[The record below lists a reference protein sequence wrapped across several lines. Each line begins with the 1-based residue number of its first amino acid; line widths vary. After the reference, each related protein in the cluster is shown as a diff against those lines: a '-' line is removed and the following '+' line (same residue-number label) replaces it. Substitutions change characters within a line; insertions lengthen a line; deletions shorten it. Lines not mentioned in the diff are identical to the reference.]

1 MLNTAASR
9 FPQESDYRIR
19 CLNFVDA
26 ALGEVRLALVMKPL
40 NFRIVPLPSEVAE
53 AARRMAETG
62 VPDHVFVPADSP
74 LAFPYRHC
82 LHWAAPGERVV
93 LLPYTAIPQVY
104 PYSETGPICVHA
116 KD

>member
-9 FPQESDYRIR
+9 FPQESGYRIR

-53 AARRMAETG
+53 AARRMAATG
-62 VPDHVFVPADSP
+62 APDHVFVTADSP
-74 LAFPYRHC
+74 LAFPCRRDRGGFRSR
-82 LHWAAPGERVV
+82 LSVST
-93 LLPYTAIPQVY
+93 LPALGGTR
-104 PYSETGPICVHA
+104 
-116 KD
+116 